1 MKIEEVMHRPVMT
14 VSPSSSVRAGIVALA
29 EYGYAGVP
37 VVDDE
42 NRLLGML
49 TSGDVLRA
57 DDGGTETV
65 GAVMTTPAVAA
76 TVTQDLD
83 EVARMLLAPG
93 VRSMPVVNEY
103 HRVVGIISRGDVLRM
118 MIRPDDS
125 IAAHVQTS
133 LDAYSTRHRWRADV
147 NDSRVTI
154 TGSFSDESERRIAMA
169 LAKIVPGVRAVALA
183 QEAPDDAEMA
193 LGRG

>member
-1 MKIEEVMHRPVMT
+1 MT

-76 TVTQDLD
+76 TVTQ
-83 EVARMLLAPG
+83 PG
-93 VRSMPVVNEY
+93 FFVETWV
-103 HRVVGIISRGDVLRM
+103 SRGVDKRKCL
-118 MIRPDDS
+118 S
-125 IAAHVQTS
+125 CK
-133 LDAYSTRHRWRADV
+133 
-147 NDSRVTI
+147 
-154 TGSFSDESERRIAMA
+154 E
-169 LAKIVPGVRAVALA
+169 
-183 QEAPDDAEMA
+183 
-193 LGRG
+193 

>member
-1 MKIEEVMHRPVMT
+1 MRIEDVMQRPVT
-14 VSPSSSVRAGIVALA
+14 TISPLGSVRTGIVVLA

-37 VVDDE
+37 VVDDG

-57 DDGGTETV
+57 EEGGTETV

-76 TVTQDLD
+76 KVTQDLD

-93 VRSMPVVNEY
+93 VRSMPVVDDDG
-103 HRVVGIISRGDVLRM
+103 RVVGIISRGDVLRM
-118 MIRPDDS
+118 MIRPDDA
-125 IAAHVQTS
+125 IAAQVQTS
-133 LDAYSTRHRWRADV
+133 LDAYARRHRWTADV
-147 NDSRVTI
+147 NDSSVTI

-169 LAKIVPGVRAVALA
+169 LAKIVPGVRAVTLSH
-183 QEAPDDAEMA
+183 EVDEAEMA